1 MLDSKVSAADTCGMS
16 ITESIEKA
24 AKILGNQEALG
35 ALCGVT
41 KAAVSHWKSIQ
52 SVPVQFCYRIEEATG
67 GAVTRRDL
75 RPNDWQAI
83 WPELADKAT
92 A

>member
-1 MLDSKVSAADTCGMS
+1 MS

-24 AKILGNQEALG
+24 AKILGNQESLG

-41 KAAVSHWKSIQ
+41 KAAVSHWKSIN
-52 SVPVQFCYRIEEATG
+52 SIPVEYCYRIEEATG

-75 RPNDWQAI
+75 RPKDWHDI
-83 WPELADKAT
+83 WPDLKEVA
-92 A
+92 